1 MKFGINLLLWTDDPT
16 QDAFFPVLEK
26 MKKIGFDGVELPVFN
41 LDVARWEAL
50 GKKLDALGLARTA
63 VTVRG
68 VDDNPISPD
77 PAVRA
82 KGIELTKK
90 VLDCCAA
97 VGATHLA
104 GPYYAA
110 LGHFTGKGP
119 SPEEWKWG
127 VESMKPVAEYAGGLG
142 ITLVPEFLNR
152 FEIYLLNCSADAAR
166 FTREVGHPACKM
178 MYDTFHANIEE
189 KSITE
194 ALKSCADVMAHVHIS
209 ENDRSTPGKGQV
221 NWQETFDALKKIKYD
236 GWLTIEAFGLA
247 LPTLA
252 AATKIWRKMF
262 ISEEQLAT
270 DGLKFM
276 KREVAKRWGAKKPAA
291 KATKAKA
298 TKKPAKKPAKAK
310 KPVAKAAKKK
320 PAKKK

>member
-16 QDAFFPVLEK
+16 QESFFPVLEK

-41 LDVARWEAL
+41 LDVTRWEAL
-50 GKKLDALGLARTA
+50 GRKLDALGLARTA

-82 KGIELTKK
+82 KGIAMTKK

-97 VGATHLA
+97 AGATHLA

-110 LGHFTGKGP
+110 LGHFSGKGP
-119 SPEEWKWG
+119 TPQEWKWG
-127 VESMKPVAEYAGGLG
+127 VESMKPVAAYAGDLG

-166 FTREVGHPACKM
+166 FVREVNHPACKM

-189 KSITE
+189 KSISE

-209 ENDRSTPGKGQV
+209 ENDRSTPGQGQV
-221 NWQETFDALKKIKYD
+221 KWQETFDALKRIKYD

-247 LPTLA
+247 LPALA

-262 ISEEQLAT
+262 VSEEQLAT

-276 KREVAKRWGAKKPAA
+276 KREVAKRWGAAKRKTAPKATAKAAKTRKPAA
-291 KATKAKA
+291 KPISKG
-298 TKKPAKKPAKAK
+298 KPARKK
-310 KPVAKAAKKK
+310 
-320 PAKKK
+320 